1 MTDHP
6 LRLLLDFD
14 ACAQRD
20 NGQAPAF
27 LHRRDRKFALTC
39 EQQGVTPGPKRWLAH
54 MNHLSG
60 PGASS
65 SSAEQTLRFWR
76 QINSGFMAAGAMF
89 GLLTML
95 GLLFY
100 DGGQRI
106 NITVILAFVAFQL
119 LLALLTTVQSLAGW
133 QPWRGLLRRFH
144 NNFRSDVSVRLQPVL
159 MARAAQL
166 GGLSFAASGLATLL
180 IMVVLQDLAFG
191 WSTTLDTDASRY
203 HGLITA
209 IATPWAWLWPAA
221 APDLALVEA
230 TRFFRASAGET
241 GLDPVLWGQWWPF
254 IAMLWTTWALLPRL
268 VLFVLAGVLIRRKAR
283 HLLASHPAM
292 RALMYR
298 METPALET
306 GNRHNDAA
314 DLPDTETDLT
324 VQPLPDARI
333 VLCWAG
339 AGDPELPDA
348 LSTGKSL
355 IARAGG
361 KMTLSED
368 RQTLEQIAAQL
379 ALGSNQSV
387 LLVTRSWEPP
397 TGELEDLLASTREL
411 WPKGTQIALV
421 PLAAHIE
428 REPDAHQVQQW
439 LRFAR
444 RAGPEFVTVSLI
456 PIPGAVPDMGG
467 GVTQ

>member
-60 PGASS
+60 PGAGPSF
-65 SSAEQTLRFWR
+65 AQQTLRLWR
-76 QINSGFMAAGAMF
+76 RINSGFMAAGAVF

-106 NITVILAFVAFQL
+106 NVTVILAFVAFQF
-119 LLALLTTVQSLAGW
+119 LLALLTTVQSLVGW
-133 QPWRGLLRRFH
+133 QPWRGLLRRFR
-144 NNFRSDVSVRLQPVL
+144 NNPESAVSVRLQPML

-166 GGLSFAASGLATLL
+166 GGLCFALAGLATLL
-180 IMVVLQDLAFG
+180 VMVVLQDLAFG
-191 WSTTLDTDASRY
+191 WSTTLETDASSY
-203 HGLITA
+203 HRMISA
-209 IATPWAWLWPAA
+209 VATPWAWLWPAA
-221 APDLALVEA
+221 VPDSALVEA
-230 TRFFRASAGET
+230 TRFFRATTGESS
-241 GLDPVLWGQWWPF
+241 LNPARWGQWWPF
-254 IAMLWTTWALLPRL
+254 IAMLWTTWALLPRF
-268 VLFVLAGVLIRRKAR
+268 VLFILAGVLIRRKSR

-298 METPALET
+298 METPALDT
-306 GNRHNDAA
+306 GNDHNDAS
-314 DLPDTETDLT
+314 DLPDTETDLKL
-324 VQPLPDARI
+324 QPLPDARI

-355 IARAGG
+355 IAKAGG
-361 KMTLSED
+361 KMTLAED

-379 ALGSNQSV
+379 AQGSNQSV
-387 LLVTRSWEPP
+387 QLVTRSWEPP

-421 PLAAHIE
+421 PLATRIE

-456 PIPGAVPDMGG
+456 PIHGAVPDMGG